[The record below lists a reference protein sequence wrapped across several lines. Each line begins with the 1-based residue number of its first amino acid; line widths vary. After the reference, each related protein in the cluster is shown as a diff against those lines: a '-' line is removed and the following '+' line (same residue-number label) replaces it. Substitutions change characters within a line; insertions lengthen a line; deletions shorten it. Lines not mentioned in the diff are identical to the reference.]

1 MSARA
6 SLRAMPALLR
16 TGVAETVAYRAEF
29 VIWMLTT
36 TLPLVMLGLWT
47 SVAAEQPFQHY
58 AQEDF
63 VAYFL
68 AMLIVRNLTGSW
80 VVWQINEEVRSGALS
95 MRLLRPIHP
104 FAGYAATHLSAIPL
118 RALIALP
125 IAVILLISSARG
137 VLADTPVELAL
148 FAASVLGA
156 WLLTFSVLVTIGAAA
171 FWVERSTGL
180 FDVYLGVFSVLSG
193 YLLPLTL
200 LPGWLQSI
208 AAYAPFRFMLSV
220 PVEILIGRAGTV
232 EDAAWLVA
240 QQYLWA
246 AGAVVVALAVWR
258 AGLRRY
264 EAYGS

>member
-6 SLRAMPALLR
+6 SLKAFPALFRIGL
-16 TGVAETVAYRAEF
+16 AETVAYRAEF

-36 TLPLVMLGLWT
+36 TLPLVMLGLWS
-47 SVAAEQPFQHY
+47 SVASEQAF
-58 AQEDF
+58 AQYTQTDF

-80 VVWQINEEVRSGALS
+80 VVWQINEEVRSGSLS

-104 FAGYAATHLSAIPL
+104 FASYAGTHLSAIPL

-125 IAVILLISSARG
+125 IAVILLVSSARD
-137 VLADTPVELAL
+137 VLADTPAELAL
-148 FAASVLGA
+148 FFASVLGA
-156 WLLTFSVLVTIGAAA
+156 WILTFSVLVTIGAAA
-171 FWVERSTGL
+171 FWIERSTGL
-180 FDVYLGVFSVLSG
+180 FDIYLGVFSILSG

-200 LPGWLQSI
+200 LPSWLQTI
-208 AAYAPFRFMLSV
+208 AAHAPFRFMLSV
-220 PVEILIGRAGTV
+220 PVEILISRAGSV
-232 EDAAWLVA
+232 SDVAWLVA

-246 AGAVVVALAVWR
+246 AGAVVVALATWR

>member
-1 MSARA
+1 MRA
-6 SLRAMPALLR
+6 FPALLKI
-16 TGVAETVAYRAEF
+16 GLAETVAYRAEF
-29 VIWMLTT
+29 IIWMLTT
-36 TLPLVMLGLWT
+36 TLPLVMLGLWS
-47 SVAAEQPFQHY
+47 SVAAEAPFQQY
-58 AQEDF
+58 SQADF

-104 FAGYAATHLSAIPL
+104 FAGYAGTHLSAIPL

-125 IAVILLISSARG
+125 IAVILLVTSARH
-137 VLADTPVELAL
+137 VLADTPAELAL
-148 FAASVLGA
+148 FLASIAGA
-156 WLLTFSVLVTIGAAA
+156 WILTFSILVTIGAAA

-193 YLLPLTL
+193 YLVPLAL
-200 LPGWLQSI
+200 LPGWLETI
-208 AAYAPFRFMLSV
+208 ARYTPFRFMLAV
-220 PVEILIGRAGTV
+220 PVEILISKAGDTG
-232 EDAAWLVA
+232 DIAWLVA

-246 AGAVVVALAVWR
+246 TGAVIVALTTWR